1 MIIDTNTLNRIL
13 DNLLDAVDND
23 ACTYE
28 TMISALENAKTAVE
42 AERHNAVKQRGDKIA
57 EIASRIFYC
66 TMTKADMDFIKE
78 AYATSME
85 VSDKPPKNSKAADKK
100 EFNDLE
106 DSAMRLINEMLKSDK
121 SEDIDMKTIH
131 DFLTKCGLREE

>member
-23 ACTYE
+23 SCTYE
-28 TMISALENAKTAVE
+28 MMISALENAKAAVE

-78 AYATSME
+78 AYAASTE
-85 VSDKPPKNSKAADKK
+85 ISDKPPKNSKPADKK

-106 DSAMRLINEMLKSDK
+106 EAAMHLVDDMLKGKKPKDP
-121 SEDIDMKTIH
+121 DMKAIQ
-131 DFLTKCGLREE
+131 DFLIKCGLREE

>member
-1 MIIDTNTLNRIL
+1 MTIDTKTLNRIL

-23 ACTYE
+23 SCTYE
-28 TMISALENAKTAVE
+28 MMISALDNAKATVE

-78 AYATSME
+78 AYAASTE
-85 VSDKPPKNSKAADKK
+85 VSDKPPKDDKK
-100 EFNDLE
+100 EFDDLE
-106 DSAMRLINEMLKSDK
+106 QIAMHL
-121 SEDIDMKTIH
+121 DMKAIQ
-131 DFLTKCGLREE
+131 DFLNKCGLREN